1 MGKFISRLLVI
12 IGIVATV
19 ASLAYCITRFLLVT
33 DDISGTDA
41 DTRDWIR
48 HEPVKRSYTKLVLPK
63 E

>member
-1 MGKFISRLLVI
+1 MGKFISRMLII

-33 DDISGTDA
+33 DDMSGTDS
-41 DTRDWIR
+41 DTKDWVR
-48 HEPVKRSYTKLVLPK
+48 HEPVKRSYTKLVLPR